1 MIKTCTNCQAETRT
15 SLQASIN
22 WLTRALSKTEND
34 ALLDHDDLEWTEP
47 LMNGEEDLSAVAI
60 TLEEDYEVE
69 EGTEDLHC
77 QIDKEL
83 ESASKVQFTARIR
96 HIDVDRLPETF
107 EKRVRRFNKIAFKEV
122 LSVAKV
128 ERQVAN
134 LRKEFS
140 QQ

>member
-69 EGTEDLHC
+69 
-77 QIDKEL
+77 
-83 ESASKVQFTARIR
+83 
-96 HIDVDRLPETF
+96 
-107 EKRVRRFNKIAFKEV
+107 
-122 LSVAKV
+122 
-128 ERQVAN
+128 
-134 LRKEFS
+134 
-140 QQ
+140 